1 MIYYVLL
8 KNKLSFPLNFYSSLQ
23 NMNFYDKDFK
33 NNNCLLQNAKT
44 AQKLSLCIET
54 LLLDSTPFSSNST
67 YHHPL
72 CWLILSFHFFFF
84 HSLCLANISGPIST
98 PQVQATT
105 FRTENTPLTS
115 SKAFVD
121 QLSLLASKPFILY
134 EPETFSRTQRESHHI
149 PLLTNPFKSHL

>member
-1 MIYYVLL
+1 MIKIL
-8 KNKLSFPLNFYSSLQ
+8 KTTTAYSR
-23 NMNFYDKDFK
+23 M
-33 NNNCLLQNAKT
+33 
-44 AQKLSLCIET
+44 QKLQET
-54 LLLDSTPFSSNST
+54 LSLHRNSSVGFNTLFLKLHIPPS
-67 YHHPL
+67 PVL
-72 CWLILSFHFFFF
+72 ADFILSFFFF